1 MSHLDTW
8 GKAPFD
14 KGIICAKTLGTE
26 LGEKGECEA
35 IRVAA
40 VKKGREMRQKEEG
53 VDASAPEFHHLRCG
67 PASQPA
73 PP

>member
-8 GKAPFD
+8 GKVPCE

-40 VKKGREMRQKEEG
+40 VRKGREMRQKEEG
-53 VDASAPEFHHLRCG
+53 VGTVVCLNTCHESAIKK
-67 PASQPA
+67 
-73 PP
+73 